1 MGPDVMPSASAVNPR
16 TMRAVVLSRPGGPEN
31 LVLTTLPLPQPP
43 PGWVRIAV
51 RAFGLN
57 RSELHTRLGLSQGVS
72 LPRVLGI
79 EAVGVIDEL
88 NRQLVQTARRCCSAF
103 AETNRRRLQ

>member
-1 MGPDVMPSASAVNPR
+1 MSDPVKAARAR

-31 LVLTTLPLPQPP
+31 LVLSTLPLPQPR

-57 RSELHTRLGLSQGVS
+57 PILFR
-72 LPRVLGI
+72 
-79 EAVGVIDEL
+79 
-88 NRQLVQTARRCCSAF
+88 
-103 AETNRRRLQ
+103 